1 MDAAV
6 ITCFHCAEPLAG
18 RAPLRARVGAA
29 NVVFCCP
36 GCQAAA
42 HLIEGLG
49 LGDFYRF
56 RTAPVARP
64 DGVAIEYRAYDTAEM
79 IASLTRGEPAA
90 RSVLVLIDGLTCAA
104 CSWLV
109 TRALLRIDGV
119 ARASVNAATGRGH
132 IVWDS
137 RRVPLSQLLSCI
149 DALGYKPRPVTADA
163 ASRQVEMERHA
174 MLKRLI
180 VAGLGMMQVMM
191 FAVAMY
197 SGNINGMDLQV
208 RTYLRI
214 VSMLVATPVM
224 LYAGWPFFSGAMR
237 ALQARSVSMDVPVSL
252 GLVLAYGASVLD
264 TWRHAGEV
272 YFDSVTM
279 FIFFLTVAR
288 FVEMVARHRC
298 NSVADSLSRLL
309 PVTAHR
315 FAADGGEGLI
325 DVAVA
330 QLAAGDRLLVRAGEV
345 VPADGV
351 ILSGSTRVN
360 ESMLTG
366 ESIAVVRAPGEPL
379 SAGTV
384 NEEAPVQLRVTAVG
398 GATTLANIVALL
410 GRAQSERPKI
420 MRAADASASRFLV
433 RVLAGAVLVGVF
445 WAFVDPARAF
455 AATLAVLVVACPCA
469 LSLATLVAVA
479 SASAGLARRGVLVAH
494 PDAIEALA
502 RASRV
507 VFDKTGTLTC
517 GRVRVTG
524 VQRLAAL
531 PEAACLRLA
540 AALEGHSEHPI
551 ARSFTALCPG
561 AALATAVQ
569 VVPGAG
575 IEGCIDGQRYRIGT
589 RAFALGAAGS
599 AAAQAAPDDAAI
611 CLGDSGGLLAAFT
624 LADTLRPDAVGAV
637 HELRAAGLAVE
648 LLSGDAEAAAGAVAR
663 DCGIGDYAAR
673 QTPQAKLRRI
683 TQLREAGEIVAMVGD
698 GINDAPVLGGA
709 GVAIAMGQGSA
720 RAQASAG
727 LILVGDRLQALPEA
741 VKVARRTRVII
752 RQNLA
757 WASVYNLAAM
767 PLAAMGWVP
776 PWMAAIGMSLSS
788 IGVVLNG
795 MRAK

>member
-1 MDAAV
+1 
-6 ITCFHCAEPLAG
+6 
-18 RAPLRARVGAA
+18 
-29 NVVFCCP
+29 
-36 GCQAAA
+36 
-42 HLIEGLG
+42 
-49 LGDFYRF
+49 
-56 RTAPVARP
+56 
-64 DGVAIEYRAYDTAEM
+64 
-79 IASLTRGEPAA
+79 
-90 RSVLVLIDGLTCAA
+90 
-104 CSWLV
+104 
-109 TRALLRIDGV
+109 
-119 ARASVNAATGRGH
+119 
-132 IVWDS
+132 
-137 RRVPLSQLLSCI
+137 
-149 DALGYKPRPVTADA
+149 
-163 ASRQVEMERHA
+163 
-174 MLKRLI
+174 
-180 VAGLGMMQVMM
+180 MMQVMM

-197 SGNINGMDLQV
+197 SGSMNGMDLQV

-214 VSMLVATPVM
+214 VSMLAATPVM
-224 LYAGWPFFSGAMR
+224 LYAGWPFFSGALR
-237 ALQARSVSMDVPVSL
+237 ALRERSVSMDVPVSL
-252 GLVLAYGASVLD
+252 GLLLAYGASVLD

-288 FVEMVARHRC
+288 YVEMVARHRC

-315 FAADGGEGLI
+315 FAPSGGDGLT

-330 QLAAGDRLLVRAGEV
+330 QLVAGDRVLVRAGEV
-345 VPADGV
+345 IPADGV
-351 ILSGSTRVN
+351 ILAGSTRVN

-366 ESIAVVRAPGEPL
+366 ESIAVARAAGEAL

-398 GATTLANIVALL
+398 AATTLANIVALL

-433 RVLAGAVLVGVF
+433 GVLGGALLVGVF

-455 AATLAVLVVACPCA
+455 PATLAVLVVACPCA

-479 SASAGLARRGVLVAH
+479 SASAGLARRGVLVAR
-494 PDAIEALA
+494 PDAIEALG

-507 VFDKTGTLTC
+507 VFDKTGTLTS

-524 VQRLAAL
+524 VQVLGAR
-531 PEAACLRLA
+531 PEAACLALA

-561 AALATAVQ
+561 APLAADAR

-575 IEGCIDGQRYRIGT
+575 IEGHVDGQRYRIGT
-589 RAFALGAAGS
+589 RAFARGAATPAGETNT
-599 AAAQAAPDDAAI
+599 AAADDASI
-611 CLGDSGGLLAAFT
+611 CLGGRDGLLAAFT
-624 LADTLRPDAVGAV
+624 LADTLRPDAVAAV
-637 HELRAAGLAVE
+637 QGLRGEGLAVE
-648 LLSGDAEAAAGAVAR
+648 LLSGDADAAAGAVAR
-663 DCGIGDYAAR
+663 QCGIDDYAAR
-673 QTPQAKLRRI
+673 QTPAGKLRRI
-683 TQLREAGEIVAMVGD
+683 MQLREAGEIVAMVGD

-720 RAQASAG
+720 LAQASAD

-741 VKVARRTRVII
+741 VQVARRTRAII

-757 WASVYNLAAM
+757 WATVYNLAAM
-767 PLAAMGWVP
+767 PLAALGWVP